1 MGYYGLM
8 CNKLKYILDTLRKI
22 PNTSQIVHQQL
33 HCSKPIKPLKTT
45 QNHSKPLK
53 KKHSKTQ
60 KHSNLPTSS
69 LFPTCH
75 ELLLLDQ
82 PPAVLVNS
90 FQTKPLSNTTRKR
103 LTRTRNGHLK
113 NSLSTSRTSTLTC
126 RRKCYFL

>member
-1 MGYYGLM
+1 MGCYGLR
-8 CNKLKYILDTLRKI
+8 CNKLKYILGSLRKI
-22 PNTSQIVHQQL
+22 PTLPKSFINNFIVQNQ
-33 HCSKPIKPLKTT
+33 SKPLKTT
-45 QNHSKPLK
+45 QNHSKKNTK
-53 KKHSKTQ
+53 KKQK

-90 FQTKPLSNTTRKR
+90 FHARPIPNTTRKR